1 MHFLNNGKHA
11 LVFPP
16 RCGTRWIAG
25 ILFENEL
32 LDTKGPHHRFEW
44 EDRPNVETFMF
55 VRNPFTRER
64 SIHRWL
70 AEVKKIDIH
79 SFTFEDYIDSEE
91 FELEGTWYTRYGDL
105 NKHVTHIHLE
115 NVNEFLENTIGI
127 EAPSYNN
134 LYHLED
140 DNRNDID
147 VFRNQYIVDKI
158 LDKYK
163 QDLQHIDFDL
173 TSYT

>member
-25 ILFENEL
+25 VLYDNGLI
-32 LDTKGPHHRFEW
+32 DTKGPHHKFEW
-44 EDRPNVETFMF
+44 VEKPNIDTFMF

-70 AEVKKIDIH
+70 AEVNKIDIN

-91 FELEGTWYTRYGDL
+91 FYTEGSWYTRYGNL
-105 NKHVTHIHLE
+105 NNSILVSKYFSI
-115 NVNEFLENTIGI
+115 FL
-127 EAPSYNN
+127 
-134 LYHLED
+134 
-140 DNRNDID
+140 
-147 VFRNQYIVDKI
+147 
-158 LDKYK
+158 
-163 QDLQHIDFDL
+163 
-173 TSYT
+173 

>member
-25 ILFENEL
+25 VLYDNGLI
-32 LDTKGPHHRFEW
+32 DTKGPHHKFEW
-44 EDRPNVETFMF
+44 VEKPNIDTFMF

-70 AEVKKIDIH
+70 AEVNKIDIN

-91 FELEGTWYTRYGDL
+91 FYTEGSWYTRYGNL
-105 NKHVTHIHLE
+105 NNYVTHIHLE
-115 NVNEFLENTIGI
+115 KLNEFLENTLEI
-127 EAPSYNN
+127 EAPKYNN
-134 LYHLED
+134 LYHMED
-140 DNRNDID
+140 DNRNDDDI
-147 VFRNQYIVDKI
+147 FKNQYIIDKI
-158 LDKYK
+158 LEKYK
-163 QDLQHIDFDL
+163 EDLLHIKFDL
-173 TSYT
+173 TSYI

>member
-25 ILFENEL
+25 VLYDNGLI
-32 LDTKGPHHRFEW
+32 DTKGPHHKFEW
-44 EDRPNVETFMF
+44 VEKPNIDTFMF

-70 AEVKKIDIH
+70 AEVNKIDIN

-91 FELEGTWYTRYGDL
+91 FYTEGSWYTRYGNL
-105 NKHVTHIHLE
+105 NNYVTHIHLE
-115 NVNEFLENTIGI
+115 KLNEFLENTLEI
-127 EAPSYNN
+127 EAPKYNN
-134 LYHLED
+134 LYHIED
-140 DNRNDID
+140 DNRNDDDI
-147 VFRNQYIVDKI
+147 FKNQYIIDKI
-158 LDKYK
+158 LEKYK
-163 QDLQHIDFDL
+163 EDLLHIKFDL
-173 TSYT
+173 TSYI